1 MIAKLL
7 SILAA
12 FITHIGAGEAPTEP
26 PTVASQPAI
35 TRSAP
40 AHTGTPIVEHKAT
53 PHAPTAADV
62 APGAELIPGLGV
74 DPMSLSIVTTPAAPT
89 AVAAGLSANQI
100 VGKVQTF
107 YGRTQQLKAKFRQT
121 YTNKIFGKKSVS
133 DGKVYIKKP
142 GKMRWDYVKNKRIR
156 KSFIS
161 DGTTLWA
168 VEHHNRQ
175 VFIKDLKENMLP
187 VAVTFLYGKGDLR
200 RDFNASL
207 DASGKYG
214 AKGDYVVVL
223 KPKKPSQYKSLRLVV
238 AGDDFRVKQSVVTE
252 SSGNVNHFRFY
263 EPNTT
268 TPAQDKW
275 FFFNVKKVKGYR
287 IVKRKP
293 AAKRKP

>member
-7 SILAA
+7 SMLVALLAHLGAVDTPSQSPASHSTSAIARPAATRTTLAA
-12 FITHIGAGEAPTEP
+12 
-26 PTVASQPAI
+26 PA
-35 TRSAP
+35 
-40 AHTGTPIVEHKAT
+40 
-53 PHAPTAADV
+53 D
-62 APGAELIPGLGV
+62 LLPGLSV
-74 DPMSLSIVTTPAAPT
+74 EPMSLSLGGTLAAPT

-100 VGKVQTF
+100 VGKVQAF
-107 YGRTQQLKAKFRQT
+107 YGRTKHLQAKFRQT

-142 GKMRWDYVKNKRIR
+142 GKMRWDYVRNRKIR

-200 RDFNASL
+200 RDFRASM
-207 DASGKYG
+207 DSSGKFG
-214 AKGDYVVVL
+214 AKGDYVIVL

-238 AGDDFRVKQSVVTE
+238 AADDFRVKQSIVTE
-252 SSGNVNHFRFY
+252 SSGNINHFRFY

-268 TPAQDKW
+268 RVPKDAW
-275 FFFNVKKVKGYR
+275 FYFNVKKVKNYR
-287 IVKRKP
+287 VVKGNPQSKRK
-293 AAKRKP
+293 